1 MVRNVLYAFEYHKP
15 HMDIRQKELAMNMI
29 CSYLRPVEGRLKDV
43 IVEVS
48 KATKIRLDVNLGKQ
62 MLNELK
68 FEEFHKEDLGSDNDE
83 DGDDQGSGSVIEQL
97 LADGADSEAKMSLL
111 EKVVH
116 GVENVDRDNER
127 RALYEKEMSIESYA
141 VEPEIETCLTDFPLK
156 EYAGADE
163 APLTD
168 EQINGNLMPVDYYD
182 NDDGFW
188 DDYIQEKQQKM
199 QEAGFITQRKF
210 FKH

>member
-1 MVRNVLYAFEYHKP
+1 
-15 HMDIRQKELAMNMI
+15 MNMI

-83 DGDDQGSGSVIEQL
+83 EGDDQGSGSVIEQL
-97 LADGADSEAKMSLL
+97 LADGADSEAKMTLL

-116 GVENVDRDNER
+116 GVDNVDRDNER

-156 EYAGADE
+156 EYAEADE

-168 EQINGNLMPVDYYD
+168 
-182 NDDGFW
+182 
-188 DDYIQEKQQKM
+188 
-199 QEAGFITQRKF
+199 
-210 FKH
+210 

>member
-83 DGDDQGSGSVIEQL
+83 EGDDQGSGSVIEQL
-97 LADGADSEAKMSLL
+97 LADGADSEAKMTLL

-116 GVENVDRDNER
+116 GVDNVDRDNER

-156 EYAGADE
+156 EYAEADE

-168 EQINGNLMPVDYYD
+168 QQINGNLMPVDYYD

-188 DDYIQEKQQKM
+188 DDYIEEKQQKM

>member
-1 MVRNVLYAFEYHKP
+1 
-15 HMDIRQKELAMNMI
+15 
-29 CSYLRPVEGRLKDV
+29 
-43 IVEVS
+43 
-48 KATKIRLDVNLGKQ
+48 

-83 DGDDQGSGSVIEQL
+83 EGDDQGSGSVIEQL

-156 EYAGADE
+156 QYAEADE

-188 DDYIQEKQQKM
+188 DDYIEEKQQKM